1 MSIPAINATPP
12 MVVTAT
18 PSSTQRPEAES
29 RPLAPTGADSAKT
42 GAPAST
48 LPPAGSTSQVQK
60 PEAPSPADL
69 QQALKEVQTAI
80 NGVANDLRF
89 SIDEDTGRTLIK
101 IVDRET
107 DEVIKQIPSEE
118 LLRIAKAL
126 DKFQGLLVKQEV

>member
-1 MSIPAINATPP
+1 MSIPAITSPSAMGIAAPQSPVIRPDTGTQTGTPK
-12 MVVTAT
+12 AIEQ
-18 PSSTQRPEAES
+18 ST
-29 RPLAPTGADSAKT
+29 SA
-42 GAPAST
+42 APAGDAVRGT
-48 LPPAGSTSQVQK
+48 RETPKDTQP
-60 PEAPSPADL
+60 PSPADL

-80 NGVANDLRF
+80 SGVTNDLRF

-118 LLRIAKAL
+118 FLRISRAL

>member
-1 MSIPAINATPP
+1 MSIPSINAAPAMAIAAAQSPTPKSDLG
-12 MVVTAT
+12 T
-18 PSSTQRPEAES
+18 
-29 RPLAPTGADSAKT
+29 RPLSPKAVEQSAT
-42 GAPAST
+42 TAPASD
-48 LPPAGSTSQVQK
+48 AVRGVAEAEKQQ
-60 PEAPSPADL
+60 APSPTDL

-80 NGVANDLRF
+80 DVVANDLRF

-118 LLRIAKAL
+118 FLRIAKAL

>member
-1 MSIPAINATPP
+1 MSIPTINP
-12 MVVTAT
+12 
-18 PSSTQRPEAES
+18 
-29 RPLAPTGADSAKT
+29 
-42 GAPAST
+42 APAMAIAA
-48 LPPAGSTSQVQK
+48 PQNPAPKADVGARAVTPQAVEASAGAVRADDAVRSVREAQ
-60 PEAPSPADL
+60 PESPSPADL
-69 QQALKEVQTAI
+69 QQALKEVQKAI

>member
-1 MSIPAINATPP
+1 MSIPTINPAPALAVAAQQT
-12 MVVTAT
+12 
-18 PSSTQRPEAES
+18 
-29 RPLAPTGADSAKT
+29 LAPKSDSGARAVT
-42 GAPAST
+42 QQAVEPST
-48 LPPAGSTSQVQK
+48 NAVPMNDAMRGVR
-60 PEAPSPADL
+60 EAQQEPPSPADL